1 MIIAS
6 QKALKTNRDITI
18 FYGDSVLKQQRHFK
32 YLGVVVDESLSWN
45 NHVSYIA
52 SRVYPKLK
60 LLNRISSFLGP
71 TILLKI
77 YKMTILPILDYGCI
91 VWGLCSK
98 KNSNFLERLQNKAMR
113 IILRTNHLTCTQS
126 MRERLGLLTL
136 FNRRRYLRLQLVYK
150 IVNDYHC
157 PRQLQGYFALRSE
170 LRRKALRDGREL
182 HLPRYKTAMGQST
195 FEYAAAKERNGLPKT
210 IRACEMLRCFKV
222 KTFKFLI
229 ESDKT
234 QHMCSV

>member
-1 MIIAS
+1 
-6 QKALKTNRDITI
+6 
-18 FYGDSVLKQQRHFK
+18 
-32 YLGVVVDESLSWN
+32 
-45 NHVSYIA
+45 
-52 SRVYPKLK
+52 
-60 LLNRISSFLGP
+60 
-71 TILLKI
+71 
-77 YKMTILPILDYGCI
+77 
-91 VWGLCSK
+91 
-98 KNSNFLERLQNKAMR
+98 
-113 IILRTNHLTCTQS
+113 

-170 LRRKALRDGREL
+170 LRRKALRDDREL
-182 HLPRYKTAMGQST
+182 HLPRYETAMGQST
-195 FEYAAAKERNGLPKT
+195 FEYAAAKKWNDLPKT
-210 IRACEMLRCFKV
+210 MRACETLRCFKV